1 MKIREIQ
8 ENRAWGFAAAAAL
21 FALTVTPAELAAQT
35 SPQPVPSITYAD
47 AVDLGDAAGLVV
59 KARIRKQSTLPVER
73 SPGVRPGW
81 VRQLI
86 EAETETLISG
96 RVPIGESLRYLV
108 DVPLDAKGKPP
119 KLKKQSV
126 LLFARPVA
134 GRPGELQLVDVD
146 AQLAADPATEALV
159 RRVMTALA
167 ANNAPPRVTGIR
179 EALSVP
185 GNLAGESETQLFM
198 NTSDG
203 APVSLSI
210 IRRPGM
216 QPEWGVSWSELV
228 DEAAQPLVRDTLE
241 WYRLACFLPDTLPPE
256 AIISRDGASRVLASQ
271 DYNFVRQALGA
282 CLRKR
287 GGPPRPVAGL

>member
-8 ENRAWGFAAAAAL
+8 ENRAWGFAATAAL
-21 FALTVTPAELAAQT
+21 FALAVTPAELAAQT
-35 SPQPVPSITYAD
+35 APESVPSITYAD
-47 AVDLGDAAGLVV
+47 AADLGDAAALVV

-108 DVPLDAKGKPP
+108 DVPLNAKGKPP
-119 KLKKQSV
+119 KLKKQSM

-146 AQLAADPATEALV
+146 AQLPADPATEALV
-159 RRVMTALA
+159 RRVMVALA

-185 GNLAGESETQLFM
+185 GNLAGESETQLFLS
-198 NTSDG
+198 TSDG
-203 APVSLSI
+203 APVSLSV

-216 QPEWGVSWSELV
+216 QPDWGVSWSELV

-256 AIISRDGASRVLASQ
+256 AILSRDGATRVQASQ

-287 GGPPRPVAGL
+287 GGPPRPVTGL